1 MHPLVVRLP
10 NHLGDVCMSLPA
22 LNALTERFRL
32 CLVGRPWA
40 SALFH
45 AYEWPVLPLRG
56 PRWTECRQLY
66 ALRRKAQIDDALLL
80 TNSFSTALHMRLA
93 GLRPR
98 GYALDG
104 RSLLLVRAVPAH
116 ASRDLHM
123 VPYYHALA
131 TAAFDLPAAPLP
143 KQLGLRLRA
152 DAHRRARDILA
163 QAAVGEQPYVLLCPV
178 ATGLHRGQIKAWP
191 GFARLAEA
199 LRARGLRV
207 LAMPG
212 PGEREAVQAAV
223 PSAELLA
230 QADVD
235 AFAAVLAGAQLV
247 VANDSGAG
255 HLAAAVGAPLISVF
269 GVTDPSR
276 TRPWGERITLLGSAE
291 GWPPYE
297 SVFEAACAALDS
309 RAR

>member
-178 ATGLHRGQIKAWP
+178 ATGLHRG
-191 GFARLAEA
+191 
-199 LRARGLRV
+199 
-207 LAMPG
+207 
-212 PGEREAVQAAV
+212 
-223 PSAELLA
+223 
-230 QADVD
+230 
-235 AFAAVLAGAQLV
+235 
-247 VANDSGAG
+247 
-255 HLAAAVGAPLISVF
+255 
-269 GVTDPSR
+269 
-276 TRPWGERITLLGSAE
+276 
-291 GWPPYE
+291 
-297 SVFEAACAALDS
+297 
-309 RAR
+309 